1 NSGQSSV
8 KDITAGGSG
17 ENNDNSYETN
27 QFTGGPGSCPKISI
41 PTITTTA
48 TSAQAPNAIHDTATL
63 TGSSGAGTITF
74 NLYPSG
80 ASCSGAPL
88 FTSSVSTTGDG
99 TYSSGNTTQPVGTYQ
114 WQASFSS
121 SAISG
126 IVSNCTDANEK
137 STVTKANPTL
147 TTQAHSATTVGS
159 PISDTATLSGG
170 SSPTGSIS
178 WNVYASTDSTCQ
190 TALNTSPL
198 TAAVSGN
205 NSYNSP
211 TFTPTSAGSYKWVA
225 TYSGDANNTSA
236 SNSCT
241 DPAEVST
248 VGKAGPTL
256 TTNAV
261 AALVGQPIHDVAHL
275 TGGSSPTGSVT
286 FNVYASSDT
295 TCATPLNPQPSAL
308 KVTVNGDADYA
319 SPDFTPAAGAGTY
332 QWVATYSGDANN
344 GTVATACGDPNEV
357 STVTNNAAPAIT
369 LHKVE
374 RIGSSGSFTHGP
386 LTGGVG
392 DTVEYQMTVTN
403 TGNTTLVIA
412 FTDAQCDSGTLS
424 GPTVLSGTFD
434 AATNTLSASGGE
446 LMYTC
451 SHVLA
456 AGDNPYTN
464 TASVVGTPPSGPP
477 VSATDSVR
485 ASVNQPGI
493 RVVKL
498 QRDGT
503 SGRFTSNQ
511 ITASVG
517 DTIFYRIQVTNTGDT
532 TLALS
537 LNDPHCDAGT
547 IQGPFGISGTL
558 NGDTLSAGGVA
569 QFTCSHVAT
578 ASDKPQFTNTAVVT
592 GQPPSGPPV
601 HGTGIVVANI
611 TSSAIQVVKLE
622 KDASGSG
629 GFTRGPITVTEHKG
643 HYVVH
648 TIDYEIQVTNTG
660 STSLTLSLND
670 PHCDAGTIQGPAVIT
685 GTLNGNVLSAGGQ
698 AQYTCSHRYVSG
710 DPGSFTNVA
719 TVTGTPPNGPPVR
732 GTSRVTVNR
741 HFVSPKTKLCRTP
754 TGRVIHY
761 KGKRKP
767 AACKFHPKPPKHPR
781 GFTG

>member
-1 NSGQSSV
+1 
-8 KDITAGGSG
+8 
-17 ENNDNSYETN
+17 
-27 QFTGGPGSCPKISI
+27 
-41 PTITTTA
+41 
-48 TSAQAPNAIHDTATL
+48 
-63 TGSSGAGTITF
+63 
-74 NLYPSG
+74 
-80 ASCSGAPL
+80 
-88 FTSSVSTTGDG
+88 
-99 TYSSGNTTQPVGTYQ
+99 
-114 WQASFSS
+114 
-121 SAISG
+121 
-126 IVSNCTDANEK
+126 
-137 STVTKANPTL
+137 
-147 TTQAHSATTVGS
+147 
-159 PISDTATLSGG
+159 LSGG
-170 SSPTGSIS
+170 ANPTGSIT
-178 WNVYASTDSTCQ
+178 WNVYASSDSTC
-190 TALNTSPL
+190 TAPLNAQPSTL

-205 NSYNSP
+205 SSYNSP
-211 TFTPTSAGSYKWVA
+211 TFTPTSAGSFKWVA
-225 TYSGDANNTSA
+225 TYSGDGNNISV
-236 SNSCT
+236 SNSCS
-241 DPAEVST
+241 DPNEVST
-248 VGKAGPTL
+248 VGKAGPAL

-261 AALVGQPIHDVAHL
+261 SALVGQPIHDVAHL
-275 TGGSSPTGSVT
+275 TGGSNPTGT
-286 FNVYASSDT
+286 ITWNVYASSDT

-308 KVTVNGDADYA
+308 KVTVSGATDYT
-319 SPDFTPAAGAGTY
+319 SPDFTPSAAGSY

-344 GTVATACGDPNEV
+344 TGAATTCGDPNEV

-369 LHKVE
+369 LQKVE
-374 RIGSSGSFTHGP
+374 RIGSDSFTHGP
-386 LTGGVG
+386 VTGGVG
-392 DTVEYQMTVTN
+392 DTVDYRMTVTN

-424 GPTVLSGTFD
+424 APTVVSGTFD
-434 AATNTLSASGGE
+434 SATNTLSASGGE
-446 LMYTC
+446 LQYTC

-477 VSATDSVR
+477 VSATDSVK
-485 ASVNQPGI
+485 AFVNSPGI

-503 SGRFTSNQ
+503 SGQFTSNQ

-547 IQGPFGISGTL
+547 IQGPFQISGTL

-578 ASDKPQFTNTAVVT
+578 ANDQPQFTNTAIVT
-592 GQPPSGPPV
+592 GTPPSGPPV

-611 TSSAIQVVKLE
+611 TSAKIQVVKLE

-629 GFTRGPITVTEHKG
+629 GFTRGPLTVTEHKG

-660 STSLTLSLND
+660 SSPLTLSLSD
-670 PHCDAGTIQGPAVIT
+670 PRCDAGTIQGPAVIA

-698 AQYTCSHRYVSG
+698 AQYTCSHRYVSS
-710 DPGSFTNVA
+710 DPGTFTNVA
-719 TVTGTPPNGPPVR
+719 TVTGRPPHGPPVQ

-741 HFVSPKTKLCRTP
+741 HFVSPKTRLCRTP
-754 TGRVIHY
+754 TGRIIHY
-761 KGKRKP
+761 KGKKKP
-767 AACKFHPKPPKHPR
+767 SACKFHPKPPKHPR